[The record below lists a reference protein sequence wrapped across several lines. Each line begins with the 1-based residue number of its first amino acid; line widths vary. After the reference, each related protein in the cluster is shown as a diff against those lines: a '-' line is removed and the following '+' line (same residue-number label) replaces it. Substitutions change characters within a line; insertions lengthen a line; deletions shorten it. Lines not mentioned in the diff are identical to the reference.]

1 MPGEMRAATADPRSP
16 GDSASRNRRP
26 PGQPRRRA
34 GSRPVSCE
42 PGGFEEN
49 AAPTPAPVGR
59 KAGRK
64 PLPLAYPTPDTRKQT
79 KAISRRPTRGRTSM
93 PIALPGNGASWERRV
108 LGTRVSRPHRSAAVL
123 PSHSRAGGPC
133 RAPLRFDRTGFT
145 RANRSRSVKEPWQ
158 ADGGRTDDGTGE
170 PRVSSPTVGGPAPSP
185 APRGRAGCT
194 SGRRSTDRRIAR
206 PAERSG
212 PCPARSRNPR
222 WPSLGTRP
230 MGSTLAAGSAAA
242 RFGESEQPGEE
253 DAGSA

>member
-1 MPGEMRAATADPRSP
+1 MPGEMRAATADPRLP

-59 KAGRK
+59 EAGRK
-64 PLPLAYPTPDTRKQT
+64 PLPPAYPARHPQANQGRFTPTD
-79 KAISRRPTRGRTSM
+79 SRPEVDAHRS
-93 PIALPGNGASWERRV
+93 SWERRV

-123 PSHSRAGGPC
+123 PSHSRAGRPYQT
-133 RAPLRFDRTGFT
+133 PLRFDRTGFA

-158 ADGGRTDDGTGE
+158 ADGGRTDDSTGE

-185 APRGRAGCT
+185 ASRGRAGCT

-206 PAERSG
+206 PAERSE

-222 WPSLGTRP
+222 SPSLGTRP
-230 MGSTLAAGSAAA
+230 TGSTLAAGSAAA